1 LLSLRGA
8 QIPIIA
14 VDSYFYGKFSAVFWN
29 IVKYNVFPDAA
40 RGPGLYGTEPWYYYL
55 FNLSLNFNIL
65 LPMALLSLP
74 SLAITYKIDRRRM
87 GNAVPSA
94 EQSSPFRLLAL
105 RLLPMYV
112 WIGILSIQPHK
123 EERFMYPAYPLV
135 CFNAAVMAFLLRGW
149 MEVAY
154 IKITKSPY
162 RVCFGYSH
170 HAPFLTLGF
179 RHHRATSSVGQR

>member
-1 LLSLRGA
+1 M

-14 VDSYFYGKFSAVFWN
+14 IDSYYYGKVAAVFWN

-135 CFNAAVMAFLLRGW
+135 CFNAAVMAYLLRGW

-170 HAPFLTLGF
+170 NAPLLTLVF